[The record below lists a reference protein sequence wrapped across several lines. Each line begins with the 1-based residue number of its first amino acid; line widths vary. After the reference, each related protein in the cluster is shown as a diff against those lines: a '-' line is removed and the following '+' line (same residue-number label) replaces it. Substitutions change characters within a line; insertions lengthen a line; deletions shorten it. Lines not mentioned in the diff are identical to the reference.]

1 MDRFKKKARKLR
13 ASQTSAEARLWQAL
27 RNRRLVRWKFR
38 RQHQIDRYIVD
49 FVSLD
54 GKLVVEV
61 DGVTHAR
68 AEEVARD
75 EQRTR
80 VIKSL
85 GFLVVR
91 VTNVDVYENLEGVL
105 EMIDR
110 TLRPRYGWPPSPGA
124 YGADLS
130 PAGRGGWSPRLVQR
144 NSWGYRRCSHTVP
157 HTRLTSPRRGEV
169 ASEASG

>member
-13 ASQTSAEARLWQAL
+13 ASQTSAEARLWRAL
-27 RNRRLVRWKFR
+27 RNRRLARWKFR
-38 RQHQIDRYIVD
+38 RQHPIDRYIVD

-54 GKLVVEV
+54 GRLVVEV
-61 DGVTHAR
+61 DGVTHAQ
-68 AEEVARD
+68 AEELSRD
-75 EQRTR
+75 AQRTR

-110 TLRPRYGWPPSPGA
+110 TLRPR
-124 YGADLS
+124 
-130 PAGRGGWSPRLVQR
+130 
-144 NSWGYRRCSHTVP
+144 
-157 HTRLTSPRRGEV
+157 
-169 ASEASG
+169 

>member
-1 MDRFKKKARKLR
+1 MDRFKKKARTLR

-27 RNRRLVRWKFR
+27 RNRKLARWKFR
-38 RQHQIDRYIVD
+38 QQHPIDRYIFD

-61 DGVTHAR
+61 DGVTHAQ

-75 EQRTR
+75 EHRAR
-80 VIKSL
+80 IIESP

-110 TLRPRYGWPPSPGA
+110 TLRPR
-124 YGADLS
+124 
-130 PAGRGGWSPRLVQR
+130 
-144 NSWGYRRCSHTVP
+144 
-157 HTRLTSPRRGEV
+157 
-169 ASEASG
+169 